1 MGLLAEKQPTALWQS
16 LSRFYERASSLER
29 DWLEQLVGPSEHGED
44 MYAEGV
50 LFKIPQSEILTWA
63 NIDPGARVPFLC
75 TFYPMLVKNQEG
87 AYTWHPA
94 FETLAS
100 EFGRVEAF
108 RDTIADRLQPSSW
121 SGSKVPILEGNL
133 PPLEKW
139 FEHPIGTLAQWAR
152 DTHRSLEREIA
163 SERRYDAEN

>member
-1 MGLLAEKQPTALWQS
+1 
-16 LSRFYERASSLER
+16 
-29 DWLEQLVGPSEHGED
+29 
-44 MYAEGV
+44 
-50 LFKIPQSEILTWA
+50 
-63 NIDPGARVPFLC
+63 
-75 TFYPMLVKNQEG
+75 MLVKNQEG

-100 EFGRVEAF
+100 EFGQVEAF
-108 RDTIADRLQPSSW
+108 RDTVADRLQPSSW

-139 FEHPIGTLAQWAR
+139 FEHPIGILAQWAR
-152 DTHRSLEREIA
+152 DTHRSLEQEIA